1 MPQKAFLCVD
11 DEQTVLRSLKE
22 QLKRKFG
29 NKYIYEMAESP
40 VEALE
45 VIEELYGGGI
55 QILIIITDWMMP
67 GMKGDEFLI
76 KVNERF
82 PEIIS
87 IMITGQADDESIRYA
102 QENANL
108 YRCLCK
114 PWDETELIEAIES
127 AWENY
132 GSYNRN
138 VMKNNHKQSCDSYE

>member
-55 QILIIITDWMMP
+55 QIL
-67 GMKGDEFLI
+67 
-76 KVNERF
+76 
-82 PEIIS
+82 
-87 IMITGQADDESIRYA
+87 
-102 QENANL
+102 
-108 YRCLCK
+108 
-114 PWDETELIEAIES
+114 
-127 AWENY
+127 
-132 GSYNRN
+132 
-138 VMKNNHKQSCDSYE
+138 